1 MNVESSYVFLKN
13 VRFRAFHGVLPQERL
28 VGGDFL
34 VNLRVGY
41 PIEKAM
47 ESDEVEDTLNYATL
61 YDLVRQEM
69 NKPSQLLEHVAGR
82 IVKTIM
88 DAFPDVTSVDLELTK
103 QNPPIGA
110 DSDGAG
116 VVLRVLGGA
125 KRQSRAKS

>member
-1 MNVESSYVFLKN
+1 MKVESSYVFLKN

-47 ESDEVEDTLNYATL
+47 ESDEVEDTLNYAAL
-61 YDLVRQEM
+61 FDLVRQEM

-88 DAFPDVTSVDLELTK
+88 EAFPAVTSVDLELTK
-103 QNPPIGA
+103 LNPPMGA

-116 VVLRVLGGA
+116 IFLKV
-125 KRQSRAKS
+125 KR

>member
-1 MNVESSYVFLKN
+1 MKVESSYVFLKN

-34 VNLRVGY
+34 LNLRVGY
-41 PIEKAM
+41 PIEKGM
-47 ESDEVEDTLNYATL
+47 ESDEVEDTLNYAAL
-61 YDLVRQEM
+61 FDLVRQEM

-88 DAFPDVTSVDLELTK
+88 EAFPDVTSVDLELTK
-103 QNPPIGA
+103 LNPPMGA

-116 VVLRVLGGA
+116 IFLKV
-125 KRQSRAKS
+125 KR

>member
-1 MNVESSYVFLKN
+1 MKVESSYVFLKN

-61 YDLVRQEM
+61 FDLVRQEM

-88 DAFPDVTSVDLELTK
+88 EAFPAVTSVDLELTK
-103 QNPPIGA
+103 LNPPMGA

-116 VVLRVLGGA
+116 IFLKV
-125 KRQSRAKS
+125 KR

>member
-1 MNVESSYVFLKN
+1 MKVESSYVFLKN
-13 VRFRAFHGVLPQERL
+13 VRFLAFHGVLPQERL

-47 ESDEVEDTLNYATL
+47 ESDEVEDTLNYAAL
-61 YDLVRQEM
+61 FDLVRQEM

-88 DAFPDVTSVDLELTK
+88 EAFPAVTSVDLELTK
-103 QNPPIGA
+103 LNPPMGA

-116 VVLRVLGGA
+116 IFLKV
-125 KRQSRAKS
+125 KR

>member
-1 MNVESSYVFLKN
+1 MKVESSYVFLKN

-34 VNLRVGY
+34 LNLRVGY
-41 PIEKAM
+41 PIEKGM
-47 ESDEVEDTLNYATL
+47 ESDEVEDTLNYAAL
-61 YDLVRQEM
+61 FDLVRQEM

-88 DAFPDVTSVDLELTK
+88 EAFPAVSSVDLELTK
-103 QNPPIGA
+103 LNPPMGA

-116 VVLRVLGGA
+116 IFLNV
-125 KRQSRAKS
+125 KR

>member
-1 MNVESSYVFLKN
+1 MKVESSYVFLKN

-41 PIEKAM
+41 PIEKGM
-47 ESDEVEDTLNYATL
+47 ESDEVEDTLNYAAL
-61 YDLVRQEM
+61 FDLVRQEM

-88 DAFPDVTSVDLELTK
+88 EAFPAVTSVDLELTK
-103 QNPPIGA
+103 LNPPMGA

-116 VVLRVLGGA
+116 IFLKV
-125 KRQSRAKS
+125 KR

>member
-34 VNLRVGY
+34 LNLRVGY

-47 ESDEVEDTLNYATL
+47 ESDEVDDTLNYATL
-61 YDLVRQEM
+61 FDLVRQEM

-88 DAFPDVTSVDLELTK
+88 EVFPDVTSVDLELTK
-103 QNPPIGA
+103 QNPPMGA

-116 VVLRVLGGA
+116 VVLRV
-125 KRQSRAKS
+125 KNKE

>member
-1 MNVESSYVFLKN
+1 MKVESSYVFLKN

-34 VNLRVGY
+34 LNLRVGY
-41 PIEKAM
+41 PIEKGM
-47 ESDEVEDTLNYATL
+47 ESDEGEDTLNYAAL
-61 YDLVRQEM
+61 FDLVRQEM

-88 DAFPDVTSVDLELTK
+88 EAFPAVTSVDLELTK
-103 QNPPIGA
+103 LNPPMGA

-116 VVLRVLGGA
+116 IFLKV
-125 KRQSRAKS
+125 KR